1 MRRSLV
7 VIFALLLALVGVA
20 RAAESQLQANRAAA
34 QRDARKLLALVQL
47 PKDVERSAARPRA
60 GGTLVGERSAN
71 SRYWARAQE
80 FWMTDADPQSIIA
93 YVKAHRPLGSKIEV
107 WGSSSGPGSNTSLDV
122 IFSWPSVGQEIDG
135 RMLTLTVVTPSSGP
149 SAIVAQSQSSGM
161 FPRPSSERVP
171 SGVRRVAIT
180 LRIGS
185 GRSGLRHMHISTYV
199 VWRESRVAA
208 LVKAFDN
215 LPIVQP
221 PGGLSCPLL
230 VAGSDGP
237 ALTLQF
243 RAGPAGPALARA
255 EVYVTHGTD
264 GFAGFNS
271 CDPIDFWIG
280 GRQQTALTSPTFV
293 RQIGQLIGANIS

>member
-1 MRRSLV
+1 M
-7 VIFALLLALVGVA
+7 IFALLLALVGVA
-20 RAAESQLQANRAAA
+20 QAAENQLQANRAAA
-34 QRDARKLLALVQL
+34 QRDARKLLALVRL
-47 PKDVERSAARPRA
+47 PKDVERSAARPRV

-107 WGSSSGPGSNTSLDV
+107 WGSGSGPGSNTSLDL

-135 RMLTLTVVTPSSGP
+135 RMLTLTVVTPSGGP
-149 SAIVAQSQSSGM
+149 SAIIAQSQSSGM

-171 SGVRRVAIT
+171 SAVSSVAIT

-199 VWRESRVAA
+199 VWRKSRVAA

-221 PGGLSCPLL
+221 GQEEIGCPAMLGGS
-230 VAGSDGP
+230 GEP
-237 ALTLQF
+237 AVTLQF
-243 RAGPAGPALARA
+243 RAGRARPALARA

-264 GFAGFNS
+264 GFAGFDS
-271 CDPIDFWIG
+271 CDPIQFSIG
-280 GRQQTALTSPTFV
+280 GKPQTPLTSHTFV